1 MQGLNLH
8 RRHSLVLNDY
18 WILIC
23 NFRLLNRYPFTING
37 IVNVTIIKYRSTFLP
52 AIWTYRMHTKGQF
65 YISPSFQLHFMKK
78 IIVHYTY
85 RIKVSSS
92 GDICIRYISSTMAS
106 VLSQTNELHPF
117 LQGHWVFIGMNKVDQ
132 MYLLSSITT
141 KYILSARSMC
151 FYLW

>member
-37 IVNVTIIKYRSTFLP
+37 IVNVTIISIEVHFCQ
-52 AIWTYRMHTKGQF
+52 QF
-65 YISPSFQLHFMKK
+65 ELIGCILKVIFIYPPSFQLHLMKK
-78 IIVHYTY
+78 IIVNYTY

-132 MYLLSSITT
+132 MYRLSSFTT
-141 KYILSARSMC
+141 KYILSARSMW
-151 FYLW
+151 FYFW